1 MTGRRWSW
9 GVLALSGLLVAGPAV
24 PRQARQAL
32 PITATVTPS
41 ALIGFEIVAQ
51 PFTIT
56 PSDVKRGYV
65 DVVMKSHVLVPTR
78 PGASVAPQIVM
89 AWEPHEDLFKSAAL
103 VPGNGNGN
111 ANGHGNGHSPAASTV
126 VTPGERSGRTAEFHY
141 RFALSDAAHLG
152 AYGGAISVSVDL

>member
-1 MTGRRWSW
+1 MAGRRWSW

-24 PRQARQAL
+24 SRQVRQAL
-32 PITATVTPS
+32 PITASVTPS

-65 DVVMKSHVLVPTR
+65 DVVMKSHMLVPTR

-89 AWEPHEDLFKSAAL
+89 AWEPQADLFKAAAL
-103 VPGNGNGN
+103 VPRNGNGNGP
-111 ANGHGNGHSPAASTV
+111 SPTSSTV
-126 VTPGERSGRTAEFHY
+126 VAPGERSGRVAEFHY